1 MGTAIQYA
9 IDLVEALQGTFVTI
23 IFVLNKYTRKEIRKV
38 IYKKRNELELQST
51 IQDLLNNFDRSDT
64 TNENNYQSKT
74 EDK

>member
-38 IYKKRNELELQST
+38 IYKKRNEIELQCT

-64 TNENNYQSKT
+64 TNENNCQS
-74 EDK
+74 DRR